1 MIVYMCVCVKVLI
14 VGRQFRSPLRIC
26 LILASLGVT
35 VTLMWG
41 ADGQRQ
47 LREKNCS
54 SFRLWWLRECF
65 CPSQT
70 RRIKFKFESEAP
82 PPAVMFWSVIFW
94 MDFLLCGVVSR
105 TEADCVLWVWM
116 EARQVRADSRCCR
129 SRDHCWSLN
138 ASRWKA
144 VSRKRRSSIRW
155 VFLFPV
161 AGAAAGSLPAYLKHR
176 EGVVRGQRLHGGGQM
191 VWSWWRWWWLP
202 DGLGFLR
209 GGPDARLHVVV
220 VTLVLVLLLTP
231 DQVGVGEA
239 LRLRL
244 HLVEGERGELR
255 GETACRYCLFTSHCH
270 RVLFP
275 VIP

>member
-1 MIVYMCVCVKVLI
+1 M
-14 VGRQFRSPLRIC
+14 
-26 LILASLGVT
+26 

-41 ADGQRQ
+41 LMDKDSS
-47 LREKNCS
+47 EKNGS

-94 MDFLLCGVVSR
+94 MDLLLCGVLSR
-105 TEADCVLWVWM
+105 TEGWLCVVSVNGGETGEGWF
-116 EARQVRADSRCCR
+116 QVLQVT
-129 SRDHCWSLN
+129 WSLLVSERVQVEGRVQEAPQLDQVSVFVSCGGSGCRVS
-138 ASRWKA
+138 ASIPETQR
-144 VSRKRRSSIRW
+144 
-155 VFLFPV
+155 
-161 AGAAAGSLPAYLKHR
+161 GC
-176 EGVVRGQRLHGGGQM
+176 GQRLHGGGQM

-202 DGLGFLR
+202 NGLGFLR
-209 GGPDARLHVVV
+209 GGPDARLHVVI

-255 GETACRYCLFTSHCH
+255 GETACRYCLFTSHCR